1 MPAKLPHYGVYTRI
15 GRSYIHGVGIIAI
28 QPIMKGAFIFLPDDD
43 KLRWIKATA
52 MKRLPKEIQRLY
64 EDFCI
69 KKGNKYG
76 CPTSFNKLTPAWF
89 LNHSENPNVAA
100 DKAYRFIALK
110 NIKKGE
116 ELTADY
122 NRYSDSEM
130 NKVWLAQKRVKA
142 ADRVQNPV
150 LLERQRRRR

>member
-1 MPAKLPHYGVYTRI
+1 
-15 GRSYIHGVGIIAI
+15 
-28 QPIMKGAFIFLPDDD
+28 
-43 KLRWIKATA
+43 
-52 MKRLPKEIQRLY
+52 MKRKFTFSVYVNQKYASEAASLRSLY
-64 EDFCI
+64 KNRPVVYSWCRHHSYPTNYERGLHFFT
-69 KKGNKYG
+69 G